1 MKFIIYKYDD
11 LPNDVVLSELVEYLY
26 IYTWTLNVYITLT
39 VQIVSIWPNTEILI
53 LFSNKILLFV
63 FC

>member
-1 MKFIIYKYDD
+1 MKFIIYKYNINTY
-11 LPNDVVLSELVEYLY
+11 NDVELSEQMKYIFMFKLLMHIIILQLLSLY
-26 IYTWTLNVYITLT
+26 QYNPIEL
-39 VQIVSIWPNTEILI
+39 LI